1 MIAFF
6 IPNVLFFNHKNIRRD
21 FMEKIIYTTTA
32 VNVDG
37 LNGKSFIEGNGDKNW
52 AVDISSP
59 LSEKEGTNPEQLFA
73 LAYATCLNASIGIVE
88 KGLNLEH
95 QCRVEVK
102 VDLTKDP
109 VGEGYLFLPS
119 VRVLMPTREE
129 KLAKEILEGAE
140 RVCPIQKL
148 LQGVN
153 VPPVELVT
161 VNG

>member
-1 MIAFF
+1 M
-6 IPNVLFFNHKNIRRD
+6 
-21 FMEKIIYTTTA
+21 
-32 VNVDG
+32 
-37 LNGKSFIEGNGDKNW
+37 
-52 AVDISSP
+52 
-59 LSEKEGTNPEQLFA
+59 
-73 LAYATCLNASIGIVE
+73 
-88 KGLNLEH
+88 NLEH

>member
-1 MIAFF
+1 MGSRNF
-6 IPNVLFFNHKNIRRD
+6 I
-21 FMEKIIYTTTA
+21 
-32 VNVDG
+32 
-37 LNGKSFIEGNGDKNW
+37 SFKR
-52 AVDISSP
+52 
-59 LSEKEGTNPEQLFA
+59 KKGTNPEQLFA

-129 KLAKEILEGAE
+129 KLAKEILEAAE

-148 LQGVN
+148 LQGAN